1 MVRKLLDPCEA
12 GERALTSG
20 DWPAAKEAFEAAV
33 AGGHGSPEALDGLG
47 QALWWLKDADG
58 AIEARTRA
66 YAELR
71 KDGRFG
77 EAVKIAVW
85 LAREYRGLYRND
97 VAADGWLARAQ
108 SMANR
113 SDGVAGRG
121 WASVAAAEALRDVGR
136 SAALLCDAVGLA
148 RRDEDADLEIV
159 ALARL
164 GVLEVEKGAVDG
176 GLAHLD
182 ESMAAATAGEGRD
195 PQSIGEAC
203 CALMEAVDLLGDA
216 ERVGRWA
223 DAVGAFRRTYGLPE
237 PGAHGQPYLQVGMAA
252 LSAFCGSCCAGIHLV
267 TGRLDEAEQ
276 ELTAALPTA
285 APA

>member
-1 MVRKLLDPCEA
+1 M
-12 GERALTSG
+12 
-20 DWPAAKEAFEAAV
+20 
-33 AGGHGSPEALDGLG
+33 
-47 QALWWLKDADG
+47 
-58 AIEARTRA
+58 
-66 YAELR
+66 
-71 KDGRFG
+71 
-77 EAVKIAVW
+77 
-85 LAREYRGLYRND
+85 
-97 VAADGWLARAQ
+97 
-108 SMANR
+108 
-113 SDGVAGRG
+113 
-121 WASVAAAEALRDVGR
+121 
-136 SAALLCDAVGLA
+136 GLA

-195 PQSIGEAC
+195 PQSVGEAC

-276 ELTAALPTA
+276 ELTAAIGSLEKGRMNPRCVHPVIQLAELRVLQGRLEEAEALLSSVEDLPESARPLSVLDLARGFAPRA
-285 APA
+285 AERLRATIDALSSREVAAFPLWLLLVDAEIARTELPAAERAAEEAARASHL